1 MGQLDGRVAIVTG
14 AGAGIGREH
23 ALLMAAEGAKVV
35 CNDLADAHSTVAE
48 IIANGGQAVAVEGNI
63 GDMAVGAALTDA
75 AVDSFGD
82 LHVLVNNA
90 GIIRDAMIWNMTERD
105 FDAVVNVHLKGTFS
119 ATQAAARYWRAQS
132 KEGVTA
138 DRSIV
143 NTSSGS
149 GLHGNF
155 GQWNYSACK
164 AGLAIQV
171 VNASRELGKFGVRA
185 NAIAPVARTAPVAA
199 TPGISELVGE
209 PVDEDV
215 FDRYNPK
222 NISPLVAYLATES
235 CDFTGQTFGVYG
247 GYVGLYAGYSIAH
260 EVRADRQWDV
270 DEFAT
275 VLGSDTFPRS
285 VETRRAGIPPVQ
297 GATK

>member
-1 MGQLDGRVAIVTG
+1 M
-14 AGAGIGREH
+14 
-23 ALLMAAEGAKVV
+23 V

-119 ATQAAARYWRAQS
+119 ATQAAARYWRARS

-222 NISPLVAYLATES
+222 NISRWSPTWPPSPVTSPVRPSASTADTSGCTPATRSRTKSARTGSGMSTNSRRSWVRTRSPGPSKPVARES
-235 CDFTGQTFGVYG
+235 LRCKEQPNE
-247 GYVGLYAGYSIAH
+247 L
-260 EVRADRQWDV
+260 R
-270 DEFAT
+270 
-275 VLGSDTFPRS
+275 
-285 VETRRAGIPPVQ
+285 IPARLQQ
-297 GATK
+297 GP